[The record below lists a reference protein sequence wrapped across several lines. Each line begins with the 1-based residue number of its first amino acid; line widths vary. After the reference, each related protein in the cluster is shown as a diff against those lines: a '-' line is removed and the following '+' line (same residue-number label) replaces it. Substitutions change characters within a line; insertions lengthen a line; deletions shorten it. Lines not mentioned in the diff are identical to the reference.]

1 MKPKKILKG
10 ILISVLLLGIAT
22 ALSTQFQKWGVQ
34 ELITTIFVFAV
45 FLISLFTDGFIYGVV
60 SSVVGMF
67 LINFVF
73 TYPYFELNFIKP
85 RNLISAVIM
94 LAVAVITG
102 VLVTKIKRHEA
113 IKAENERERMRA
125 NLLRAVSHDL
135 RTPLTTIY
143 SASTMLKENS
153 EALNK
158 QQRTQMLGS
167 IQEEAQWLVRM
178 VENLLLV
185 TRIDNS
191 TIKINKTP
199 IILDELIDSVVTKF
213 SAQHPSQ
220 KINLLL
226 PEEIVIIPMDSI
238 LIEQVIRNLLENA
251 VFHAK
256 GMTMITLK
264 VYTEGD
270 RAVFEV
276 SDDGAGIEEG
286 KLKKIFTGNYGDRKD
301 TGRREKRFAGIG
313 LSVCATIIK
322 AHGGTITAQNLET
335 GGALFKFTLE
345 KENSPDD
352 E

>member
-1 MKPKKILKG
+1 MKPQKILKD
-10 ILISVLLLGIAT
+10 ILISALLLGIAT
-22 ALSTQFQKWGVQ
+22 VLSAQFQKWNVS

-45 FLISLFTDGFIYGVV
+45 FLISLFTDGFVYGVV
-60 SSVVGMF
+60 SSVIGMF

-85 RNLISAVIM
+85 GNLISAVIM

-143 SASTMLKENS
+143 SASTMLKENK
-153 EALNK
+153 EALTGK
-158 QQRTQMLGS
+158 QWDQMLGS

-178 VENLLLV
+178 VENLLFV

-199 IILDELIDSVVTKF
+199 IILDELIDSVVAKF
-213 SAQHPSQ
+213 SAQHPYQ
-220 KINLLL
+220 KIDLML
-226 PEEIVIIPMDSI
+226 PDEIVIIPMDSI

-256 GMTMITLK
+256 GMTSLSLK

-270 RAVFEV
+270 KAVFEV
-276 SDDGAGIEEG
+276 ADNGIGIEEG
-286 KLKKIFTGNYGDRKD
+286 KLKNIFEGTFGNKKD

-322 AHGGTITAQNLET
+322 AHGGTITAQNRET
-335 GGALFKFTLE
+335 GGALFRFTLE
-345 KENSPDD
+345 KENNSDG